1 MGARAVCELERA
13 SPADARLLAS
23 DGGVHSPPPSK
34 LAVVTARRLSD
45 AHRHVLRA
53 VRAAGGASAV
63 RCCTIFTAVSEDAHA
78 SDPETPLG
86 SDAYQEY
93 ASLLAQDVAGFR
105 QASSASTDTPEGA
118 RQPATGAGPASAR
131 IGRKLGGINLFSRNV
146 SRFPRPAEVGAHGR
160 TGNSPE
166 DGQDVEGEA
175 SEPPSSIEVHVR
187 HLPSL
192 VCCLSR
198 STFVFPSAGHVAG
211 APLARKDAAGYIGP
225 GLPPA
230 TSMPLALSDDNV
242 PSGIPLLA
250 HAIFELL
257 SELSLK
263 PDIFAL
269 GATSHAVAQL
279 MAVLNPP
286 LQSLTT
292 SKARQALG
300 SKLLIHPFL
309 LDPLCSV
316 AVVLVDRTLDLTTP
330 CTHADNFV
338 ARVFDGLHGK
348 SQQSI
353 SGQPQ
358 RALEEGNILPRNPSC
373 VKVPLKVFPLEPLM
387 PPAPSA
393 SGGKSSS
400 ESHLM
405 GGSLALEGD
414 ESVKEKLQALLG
426 MGMKEGLLLLRQWLE
441 EALRAEKVAIPSD
454 QLRLGPPSAKDLLA
468 LVDLLTSQLKVAL
481 RHRAVI
487 QLAAA
492 AAVALEPPA
501 GPRWE
506 ALQGAERILSVSAAL
521 PGQSLPLQLKDI
533 VLRSARQRG
542 QSLIGLREALGVTLF
557 SCDSTFPV
565 SDHVSQQQSSTLK
578 DEYELKE
585 ALVDAIML
593 VPPARPLILLAGSES
608 LLERG
613 WLKKDQSDGD
623 ATYPAVQAK
632 LELRDRVEELFQRFS
647 SIGAMQSRA
656 GDLVEERPLSRPLL
670 HQLADSILTNGHFPG
685 LQHVS
690 DFGVGG
696 FLKSGLGRLG
706 LSQQAKAKPG
716 DCTTV
721 LLFVVGGI
729 SILEVS
735 ELQGL
740 MKRRKS
746 EVDLLLGGSTLL
758 YGDEIL
764 GLVTDFT

>member
-13 SPADARLLAS
+13 SPADARLAW
-23 DGGVHSPPPSK
+23 DGARSPPSK
-34 LAVVTARRLSD
+34 LAVFTARRLSD

-53 VRAAGGASAV
+53 LRAAGGGAAI
-63 RCCTIFTAVSEDAHA
+63 RRCTIFTAVSEDAHA

-105 QASSASTDTPEGA
+105 QASSSFAETPEGG

-146 SRFPRPAEVGAHGR
+146 SQFPRPAEVGACDR
-160 TGNSPE
+160 NSSAPQ
-166 DGQDVEGEA
+166 DGQDAEGEA
-175 SEPPSSIEVHVR
+175 SEPPSTIEVHVR

-198 STFVFPSAGHVAG
+198 STFVFPSAGHIAG

-230 TSMPLALSDDNV
+230 TSMLLAPGDDNV

-257 SELSLK
+257 SEVGTPRPL
-263 PDIFAL
+263 AL
-269 GATSHAVAQL
+269 TRIAQL

-292 SKARQALG
+292 
-300 SKLLIHPFL
+300 
-309 LDPLCSV
+309 V

-338 ARVFDGLHGK
+338 ARVFDGLHGR

-353 SGQPQ
+353 CGQSQ
-358 RALEEGNILPRNPSC
+358 TALEEGNILPRNPSC
-373 VKVPLKVFPLEPLM
+373 VKVPLNVFPLEPLM

-393 SGGKSSS
+393 SGAKSSS
-400 ESHLM
+400 GSHLM

-414 ESVKEKLQALLG
+414 ESMKEKLQALSG

-542 QSLIGLREALGVTLF
+542 QSLIGLQEALGVTLF

-565 SDHVSQQQSSTLK
+565 SNHVSQQQSSTSK

-593 VPPARPLILLAGSES
+593 VPPARPLNLLAGLES

-613 WLKKDQSDGD
+613 WLKKDQFDGD

-656 GDLVEERPLSRPLL
+656 GGVAEERSLSSPLL
-670 HQLADSILTNGHFPG
+670 HQLADSILTNTHFPG

-758 YGDEIL
+758 YGDEIVD
-764 GLVTDFT
+764 LVTDFT